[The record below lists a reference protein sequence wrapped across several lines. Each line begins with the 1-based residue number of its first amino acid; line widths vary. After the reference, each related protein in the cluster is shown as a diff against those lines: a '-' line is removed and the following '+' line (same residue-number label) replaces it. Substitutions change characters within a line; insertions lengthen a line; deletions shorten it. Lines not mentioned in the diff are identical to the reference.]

1 MAIPSNDFPSSKF
14 REIFWTMI
22 CLRPSQFPHLY
33 YSEKIDDLTR
43 GHTHEMID
51 EMSGFVR
58 NALLAVVN
66 RWEELADYFD
76 EILSEKKGLLN
87 PNYHDSLLTD
97 DGAFSRSK
105 KYFWAIGFLEEAG
118 NSISANTLQ
127 VKRFVELMKSNP
139 PGTET
144 ARKDFQ
150 QGIKKHSLS
159 IQKLQAL
166 KTRFRHKK
174 EEAMALR
181 DGVSYQPHSLRDS
194 ALTKRCSCSVLA
206 LSWKLEPPLS

>member
-1 MAIPSNDFPSSKF
+1 MAIPSSGFPSTKF

-22 CLRPSQFPHLY
+22 CLRPFQFPHLY
-33 YSEKIDDLTR
+33 YSEKIDDLAR
-43 GHTHEMID
+43 GHTYEMID
-51 EMSGFVR
+51 EMSVLIH

-87 PNYHDSLLTD
+87 PDYHDSLLID

-118 NSISANTLQ
+118 NSISGNILQ
-127 VKRFVELMKSNP
+127 VKRLVELMKSNP
-139 PGTET
+139 PGMEM

-150 QGIKKHSLS
+150 DGIKKHSLA

-181 DGVSYQPHSLRDS
+181 DGVSF
-194 ALTKRCSCSVLA
+194 
-206 LSWKLEPPLS
+206 